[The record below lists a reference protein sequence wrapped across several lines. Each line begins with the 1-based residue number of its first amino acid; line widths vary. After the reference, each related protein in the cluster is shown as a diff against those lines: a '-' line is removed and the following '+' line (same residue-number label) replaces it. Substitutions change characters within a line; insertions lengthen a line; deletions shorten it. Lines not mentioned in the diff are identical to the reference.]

1 MLGHSP
7 KQTYTREEVRRLLAI
22 TERRLRSWEKQ
33 DLIRHAELFAFSDL
47 IALRTLL
54 KLCESRVPPV
64 RIRKAV
70 ASLRQKLGGANPLTE
85 LKVFSDGRRISVQID
100 GRKMEPI
107 SGQLLLDFDQT
118 ELKKLLSF
126 PDTGERRAQHER
138 HLEAERWFQ
147 KGLDLEASGAAPEE
161 VISAYQR
168 AAELDPG
175 SAGALVNLGTIHF
188 NARMWAEAERHY
200 KQALE
205 ADPNYALA
213 HFNLGNLFDE
223 RGDRA
228 RAMHHYLAAIRLNPG
243 YADAHYN
250 LALVYQGSGQLMN
263 AVRHWREYLKLDP
276 GSSWAIIA
284 RRELDKLKRASIIP
298 GTSADI
304 SGTSAEP

>member
-1 MLGHSP
+1 MLGSSP
-7 KQTYTREEVRRLLAI
+7 KQTYTREEVRRLLPV

-33 DLIRHAELFAFSDL
+33 DLIRHAEVFAFSDL

-54 KLCESRVPPV
+54 KLRESRVPAV
-64 RIRKAV
+64 RIKKAV
-70 ASLRQKLGGANPLTE
+70 ESLRQKLGGANPLTE
-85 LKVFSDGRRISVQID
+85 LKVFSDGRRIGVQID

-107 SGQLLLDFDQT
+107 SGQLLLDFDRT

-126 PDTGERRAQHER
+126 PDASDRRSQHER
-138 HLEAERWFQ
+138 RIEAERWFQ
-147 KGLDLEASGAAPEE
+147 KGLELEAGGAPPEE
-161 VISAYQR
+161 VISAYQQ

-188 NARMWAEAERHY
+188 NARMWAEAERY
-200 KQALE
+200 YEQALE
-205 ADPNYALA
+205 ADANYALA

-223 RGDRA
+223 RGDRS
-228 RAMHHYLAAIRLNPG
+228 RAVHHYLAAIRLNPA

-250 LALVYQGSGQLMN
+250 LALVYQSSGQLMN
-263 AVRHWREYLKLDP
+263 AVRHWKEYLRLDP

-298 GTSADI
+298 GA
-304 SGTSAEP
+304 GAES